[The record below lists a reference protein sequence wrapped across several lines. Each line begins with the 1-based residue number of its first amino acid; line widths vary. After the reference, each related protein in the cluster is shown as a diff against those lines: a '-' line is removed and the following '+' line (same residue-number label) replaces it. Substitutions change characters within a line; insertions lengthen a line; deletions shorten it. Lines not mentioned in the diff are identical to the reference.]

1 MPTLQENY
9 SGDCDED
16 HALLSVLPFHLE
28 VGAIGPELFRAA
40 CEMGLEG
47 LVSKRCR

>member
-1 MPTLQENY
+1 MRITSFL
-9 SGDCDED
+9 SG
-16 HALLSVLPFHLE
+16 LPFRLE

-47 LVSKRCR
+47 LVSTVDRPYRRGRSPN